1 MILRVI
7 RGRAERGKAVALR
20 DAIESRLGAGPA
32 TTEGPDR
39 FHIAVRPAD
48 EVSGALAHEVLMLAC
63 WPSPEAAEQADA
75 KGISPLRLAARYL
88 DEVKVQH
95 FEVDMNLLR
104 EPDVRPVAAR
114 IATGRFSRPG
124 GDIRMQEL
132 LRERLPTLGAE
143 MSEAYVGRRLAGHGV
158 DVTFVSLWRER
169 PPDHS
174 LQEPF
179 WQDITVRYDEFS
191 VEVYGPVD

>member
-7 RGRAERGKAVALR
+7 RGRAERGRVVALR
-20 DAIESRLGAGPA
+20 DAIEARLGAGPA

-39 FHIAVRPAD
+39 FHVAMRPAD
-48 EVSGALAHEVLMLAC
+48 GFDEVLVLAC
-63 WPSPEAAEQADA
+63 WPSPEAAEQGDA
-75 KGISPLRLAARYL
+75 RGISPLRLAAPHL
-88 DEVKVQH
+88 DEVRVQH
-95 FEVDMNLLR
+95 YEVDLNMLR

-132 LRERLPTLGAE
+132 LRERLPFLGAE
-143 MSEAYVGRRLAGHGV
+143 MSEAYVGRRLAGRGV
-158 DVTFVSLWRER
+158 DVTFVSLWRE
-169 PPDHS
+169 PPSDHS
-174 LQEPF
+174 LDEPF
-179 WQDITVRYDEFS
+179 WQDISVRYDEFS